1 MLGFKVKRTI
11 KTGLKSLWLHKLRSG
26 LTVLGITFGV
36 CSVIAMLAIGQG
48 ASYEAQQQIRLLG
61 SNNIIIQSVPPPE
74 SLEASSTVTRVNEYG
89 LKYIDARR
97 IRETVPDVIV
107 TVPARKVRQTVIH
120 GSRQFDTSLIGTV
133 PWYAGVNNA
142 RVMKGRFFSEID
154 MEGRS
159 DVCVLGRKA
168 RDKLFPIGGELGSVI
183 RAGKLR
189 YRVVGVLSSLNRG
202 KLSELKIEG
211 DPDSG
216 IYVPLTTLQGQ
227 FGETIFSRSSGS
239 FSFERIEL
247 HELVVHVKGL
257 EDVLPATRIIRQI
270 LKQGHKKEDYQI
282 IVPLKLL
289 EQARRTKR
297 IFSVVLGSI
306 AAISLLV
313 GGIGI
318 MNITLATVMERT
330 REIGIRR
337 AMGAKRRHIVEQF
350 LTETVL
356 LSLLGGILGIVLGI
370 LAPYFVSRF
379 AKMATIVT
387 PWSLILAFGIS
398 ALVGII
404 FGIYPAYHAANL
416 DPIEAL
422 RHE

>member
-1 MLGFKVKRTI
+1 MIGFKIKRTI
-11 KTGLKSLWLHKLRSG
+11 RTGMKSLWLHKLRSG

-61 SNNIIIQSVPPPE
+61 SNNIIIQSVQPPQ
-74 SLEASSTVTRVNEYG
+74 SQEASSTVSRVNEYG
-89 LKYIDARR
+89 LKYSDAKR
-97 IRETVPDVIV
+97 IRETVPDVVV
-107 TVPARKVRQTVIH
+107 TVQSRKVRQTVIN
-120 GSRQFDTSLIGTV
+120 GVRQFDTNIVGTV
-133 PWYAGVNNA
+133 PWYTEINNA
-142 RVMKGRFFSEID
+142 RVTEGRFLSELD
-154 MEGRS
+154 MEGRNN
-159 DVCVLGRKA
+159 VCVLGRKA
-168 RDKLFPIGGELGSVI
+168 SEKLFPMGGAVDGTI
-183 RAGKLR
+183 RAGNLR
-189 YRVVGVLSSLNRG
+189 YRVAGVLSSLNRG
-202 KLSELKIEG
+202 DVTQLKMQG
-211 DPDSG
+211 DPDSDVY
-216 IYVPLTTLQGQ
+216 IPFTTLQSQ
-227 FGETIFSRSSGS
+227 FGDTIISRSSGS
-239 FSFERIEL
+239 FSAEKVEL
-247 HELVVHVKGL
+247 HELVVNVKNVD
-257 EDVLPATRIIRQI
+257 DVLPAERIIRQI
-270 LKQGHKKEDYQI
+270 LQQKHKQEDYRI
-282 IVPLKLL
+282 VVPLQLL

-297 IFSVVLGSI
+297 IFSIVLGSI

-350 LTETVL
+350 LTETVM
-356 LSLLGGILGIVLGI
+356 LSLSGGLLGIILGIV
-370 LAPYFVSRF
+370 APYFVSHF

-387 PWSLILAFGIS
+387 LWSLLLAFGIS
-398 ALVGII
+398 VAVGVI

>member
-1 MLGFKVKRTI
+1 MLGFKIKRTL
-11 KTGLKSLWLHKLRSG
+11 KTGLKSLWLHKLRSS
-26 LTVLGITFGV
+26 LTVLGITFGI

-48 ASYEAQQQIRLLG
+48 ASYEAQQQYGMLG
-61 SNNIIIQSVPPPE
+61 SNNIIIQSVSPPE
-74 SLEASSTVTRVNEYG
+74 SAEASSTVSRVSEYG
-89 LKYIDARR
+89 LKYVDAKR
-97 IRETVPDVIV
+97 IRETIPHVEVLV
-107 TVPARKVRQTVIH
+107 SARKVRQTVIH
-120 GSRQFDTSLIGTV
+120 GIRQFDTSLVGTV
-133 PWYAGVNNA
+133 PWYLEVNNA
-142 RVMKGRFFSEID
+142 RVTKGRFISDVD

-159 DVCVLGRKA
+159 SVCVLGQKA
-168 RDKLFPIGGELGSVI
+168 AERLFPMGGALGSVI

-189 YRVVGVLSSLNRG
+189 YRIVGVLSSLNRAN
-202 KLSELKIEG
+202 LTEIKIQG
-211 DPDSG
+211 DPDSD
-216 IYVPLTTLQGQ
+216 IYVPLTVLQVQ
-227 FGETIFSRSSGS
+227 FGETIVSQSTGS
-239 FSFERIEL
+239 FSAEKVEL
-247 HELVVHVKGL
+247 HEMIVRVEELD
-257 EDVLPATRIIRQI
+257 DVSPAGKIIEQI

-297 IFSVVLGSI
+297 IFSIVLGSI

-350 LTETVL
+350 LTETVM
-356 LSLLGGILGIVLGI
+356 LSLLGGVLGIILGI

-387 PWSLILAFGIS
+387 LWSLLLAFGIS
-398 ALVGII
+398 AGVGII